1 MAILNDILS
10 FFLKR
15 RIERI
20 ENFLRDP
27 IATQYRVFHELIE
40 NARYTEWGLKYDYSS
55 IDTIQKYQD
64 RVPISTYEELYPM
77 IERVLRGEQNI
88 LWASDIKW
96 FSKSSGTTNARSKFI
111 PVSEESLE
119 DCHYRGGKDMMTLF
133 LNNRPDSKIYEGKGL
148 SIGGTLHPNPF
159 NPDTQAGDISAVI
172 TKNLPAWADFIRT
185 PPSEVAL
192 LENWEEKMELMIE
205 ICANENVTSIL
216 GVPTWTVVLI
226 ENMLQRTGKSNM
238 LDIWPN
244 FEVFVHG
251 AVSFQ
256 PYRELF
262 QTKIFPSDQVTYL
275 ETYNASEG
283 FFAIQDELS
292 RVGEMLLM
300 LDYGIFYEFI
310 PMEEWDKEF
319 PRTLTLAEVE
329 LDKHYALVIST
340 NAGLWRYKIGDTVK
354 FTTLNPY
361 RIKVSGRTKHFINA
375 FGEEVVIE
383 NSDYAITEA
392 CMATNAIMSDYT
404 AGPIYMGDQSKGCHE
419 WIIEFSQ
426 KPNNEERFI
435 EVLDESLR
443 KVNSDYDAKRY
454 KDMAL
459 LMPKVH
465 FVEHGTFYHWMGKR
479 GKLGGQNK
487 VPRLSN
493 SREFLDDILQ
503 SIHI

>member
-1 MAILNDILS
+1 M
-10 FFLKR
+10 
-15 RIERI
+15 
-20 ENFLRDP
+20 
-27 IATQYRVFHELIE
+27 
-40 NARYTEWGLKYDYSS
+40 
-55 IDTIQKYQD
+55 
-64 RVPISTYEELYPM
+64 
-77 IERVLRGEQNI
+77 
-88 LWASDIKW
+88 
-96 FSKSSGTTNARSKFI
+96 
-111 PVSEESLE
+111 
-119 DCHYRGGKDMMTLF
+119 
-133 LNNRPDSKIYEGKGL
+133 
-148 SIGGTLHPNPF
+148 
-159 NPDTQAGDISAVI
+159 
-172 TKNLPAWADFIRT
+172 
-185 PPSEVAL
+185 
-192 LENWEEKMELMIE
+192 
-205 ICANENVTSIL
+205 
-216 GVPTWTVVLI
+216 
-226 ENMLQRTGKSNM
+226 
-238 LDIWPN
+238 
-244 FEVFVHG
+244 
-251 AVSFQ
+251 
-256 PYRELF
+256 
-262 QTKIFPSDQVTYL
+262 
-275 ETYNASEG
+275 
-283 FFAIQDELS
+283 
-292 RVGEMLLM
+292 
-300 LDYGIFYEFI
+300 
-310 PMEEWDKEF
+310 
-319 PRTLTLAEVE
+319 
-329 LDKHYALVIST
+329 
-340 NAGLWRYKIGDTVK
+340 K